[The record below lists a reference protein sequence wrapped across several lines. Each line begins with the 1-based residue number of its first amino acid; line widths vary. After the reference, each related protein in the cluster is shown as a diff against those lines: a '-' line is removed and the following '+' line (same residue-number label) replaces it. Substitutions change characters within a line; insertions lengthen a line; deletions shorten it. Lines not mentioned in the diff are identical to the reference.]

1 MVQYVLQLKDRH
13 NGNIL
18 LHADGHLVHI
28 DFGFILGMSPGNLSF
43 ESAPFKLTDE
53 YVALLDGVGSELW
66 KEFVSCLQQAFL
78 AVRQHH
84 HRLTTL
90 VEMACFACDKFSKV

>member
-53 YVALLDGVGSELW
+53 YVALLDGV
-66 KEFVSCLQQAFL
+66 SCLQQAFL

-90 VEMACFACDKFSKV
+90 VEMASFACDKFSKV